1 MCQWKEKNVTLVD
14 TVTIVP
20 QERSKNSLV
29 TPLLASAT
37 LLVLPGSWW
46 VSVLML
52 TWVKV
57 CIGGA
62 DTGRKIFSA
71 LASTGQSSE
80 RTVVIIPKGEAF
92 ANGRDILTSYVG
104 ERKTSWWIVT
114 GPILSEEKQC
124 ARLDQFHLPFENISE
139 GWHPNVASF
148 NLHSGKINLGVV
160 RRNFNWGYFC
170 TKWMMKK
177 LGLEKNSKEIDVKMV
192 KKPPSVDNPTI
203 IKLYFFNGITWKG
216 IANQPAAF
224 V

>member
-1 MCQWKEKNVTLVD
+1 M
-14 TVTIVP
+14 
-20 QERSKNSLV
+20 SSYF
-29 TPLLASAT
+29 AAT
-37 LLVLPGSWW
+37 SSLLVGECAHVDLSESLHWQSWHGEEDLQ
-46 VSVLML
+46 SF
-52 TWVKV
+52 
-57 CIGGA
+57 GFDRA
-62 DTGRKIFSA
+62 
-71 LASTGQSSE
+71 SSE

-148 NLHSGKINLGVV
+148 THSGKINLGVV
-160 RRNFNWGYFC
+160 RGNFKWGYFC